1 MKVRDDAV
9 RRQVASDPH
18 SPRQFRV
25 NGVVRNVDAWYELFQ
40 VTPAQKLYVKPEERV
55 RIW

>member
-1 MKVRDDAV
+1 V
-9 RRQVASDPH
+9 RRQVVSDPH

-25 NGVVRNVDAWYELFQ
+25 NGPVRNLDAWYELFG
-40 VTPAQKLYVKPEERV
+40 VKPEAKLFVAPAERV